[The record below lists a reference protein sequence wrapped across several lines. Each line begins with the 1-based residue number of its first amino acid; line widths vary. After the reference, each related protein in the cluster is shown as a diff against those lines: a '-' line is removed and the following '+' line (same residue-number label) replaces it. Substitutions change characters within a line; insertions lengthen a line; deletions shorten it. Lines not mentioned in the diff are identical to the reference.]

1 MKAKGE
7 REKARTALSLWK
19 KLQGFTTI
27 SLHASIVHSVEQL
40 NNQETL
46 KSDVP
51 DAMHGRGSLYIY
63 I

>member
-1 MKAKGE
+1 MKAEGE

-40 NNQETL
+40 SNQETL

-51 DAMHGRGSLYIY
+51 DAMHGR
-63 I
+63 